1 MISVNARAMQIV
13 EEMRIDKE
21 RLGVKVNALP
31 CGTQVLD
38 CTYGGIEAGRCY
50 SCVCTGGLAE
60 ISFSSGRV
68 HVSTDNPLLACM
80 ASQYAGWNI
89 KVKYKREGE
98 ERKFSASGSGPARSL
113 ARVEKLFDEI
123 DYKDSCERAIITL
136 EVRDSP
142 GDEVAEFIAQ
152 KCGVIPENLCI
163 LFAPTASLVGSVQ
176 ISARVVEVGMH
187 KMRLLGFDLRKI
199 VSACGS
205 APIPPVGKDDR
216 DAMGKSNDCIL
227 YGGETHYST
236 NCPDEEIEK
245 IIEKVPSSSS
255 KDYGKPFARILAQ
268 SNFEFFK
275 IDPSLFAPASVAI
288 DNVKTG
294 KTWKVGKI
302 DREILEKSLCAC

>member
-1 MISVNARAMQIV
+1 M
-13 EEMRIDKE
+13 
-21 RLGVKVNALP
+21 
-31 CGTQVLD
+31 
-38 CTYGGIEAGRCY
+38 
-50 SCVCTGGLAE
+50 GGLGK
-60 ISFSSGRV
+60 ISFSCCDWIDI
-68 HVSTDNPLLACM
+68 STDNPVVACM

-89 KVKYKREGE
+89 KVKYKKEGE

-123 DYKDSCERAIITL
+123 DYKDSCERAVITL

-152 KCGVIPENLCI
+152 KCGVMPENLYI
-163 LFAPTASLVGSVQ
+163 LFSPTASIVGSVQ
-176 ISARVVEVGMH
+176 ISARAVEVGMH

-205 APIPPVGKDDR
+205 APIAPVGKDDR

-302 DREILEKSLCAC
+302 DREILEKSLCSC